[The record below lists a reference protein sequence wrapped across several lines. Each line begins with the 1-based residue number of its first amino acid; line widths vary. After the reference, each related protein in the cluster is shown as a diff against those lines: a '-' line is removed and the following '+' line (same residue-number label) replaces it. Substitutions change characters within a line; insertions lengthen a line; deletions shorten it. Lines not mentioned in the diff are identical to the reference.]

1 MAQAKPATTEYASY
15 YERYISLVPNADI
28 LDTLERQKQDTLKLL
43 GGLTAEQADSRY
55 APDKW
60 SIKELVGHVID
71 AERIFAYRAL
81 RFARGDENALAG
93 FDQDPYV
100 RNGSFGNRTLEDLA
114 KEFEYVRS
122 GNILM
127 FRAFDEAA
135 WNRRGVASENEVSV
149 KALVYIMAGHELH
162 HMEILR
168 TRYLE

>member
-15 YERYISLVPNADI
+15 YEKYISLVPNADI
-28 LDTLERQKQDTLKLL
+28 VDTLEQQKQDTLKLL
-43 GGLTAEQADSRY
+43 RGLTAEQADSRY

-81 RFARGDENALAG
+81 RFARGDENPLTG

-100 RNGSFGNRTLEDLA
+100 RNGSFANRTLEDLA

-127 FRAFDEAA
+127 LRGFDDAA

-162 HMEILR
+162 HMGILR